1 MSRASQQQ
9 SSTNASIAKPITQ
22 TKDLVNIVQRFEKA
36 EFLAVDTEFM
46 REKTYYPQLCLIQ
59 IGDGDVAVCI
69 DPLAPDLDLSSLFAL
84 MRNPA
89 IVKVFHAASQD
100 LEIFLQLMG
109 ELPTPLFDTQIAAMV
124 LGQGDQVGYDKL
136 VKALLDFDIDKTSRF
151 TDWSKRPLSD
161 RQIAYALDDVV
172 YLAKLYPIIQQRL
185 DEMGRRDWLA
195 GEYAK
200 LADPNNYQTNPEDA
214 WRRIKIRQM
223 KPPALQRLV
232 DLAAWRETEAQ
243 TRDLPRSRVI
253 RDETLIDLAGTNP
266 KSRDAFN
273 KIRNFPGGSN
283 GKLVD
288 PILKILA
295 QADTVPVDSLPK
307 IDKHKSPKRPP
318 AAIMELLRV
327 LLKHVCDDL
336 GIAPRLIASADD
348 LEALALDDNAN
359 IPALEGWRHEVFG
372 VAALKLKNGETAIAV
387 KNRKITLIDL

>member
-1 MSRASQQQ
+1 
-9 SSTNASIAKPITQ
+9 
-22 TKDLVNIVQRFEKA
+22 
-36 EFLAVDTEFM
+36 
-46 REKTYYPQLCLIQ
+46 
-59 IGDGDVAVCI
+59 
-69 DPLAPDLDLSSLFAL
+69 
-84 MRNPA
+84 
-89 IVKVFHAASQD
+89 
-100 LEIFLQLMG
+100 
-109 ELPTPLFDTQIAAMV
+109 
-124 LGQGDQVGYDKL
+124 
-136 VKALLDFDIDKTSRF
+136 
-151 TDWSKRPLSD
+151 
-161 RQIAYALDDVV
+161 
-172 YLAKLYPIIQQRL
+172 
-185 DEMGRRDWLA
+185 
-195 GEYAK
+195 
-200 LADPNNYQTNPEDA
+200 
-214 WRRIKIRQM
+214 M

-232 DLAAWRETEAQ
+232 NLAAWREKEAQ

-288 PILKILA
+288 PILKILE
-295 QADTVPVDSLPK
+295 QADAVPTDSLPK

-348 LEALALDDNAN
+348 LEALALDDDAN
-359 IPALEGWRHEVFG
+359 IPALEGWRREVFG